1 MLVIY
6 HVWVVGVCRPYTS
19 FSSVIFVSDS
29 NNNFHFDKT
38 HESWTEAPAR
48 LATPISDL
56 RLSSNSE
63 GKCKLG
69 VDFVSLLSQEE
80 EEEEEEEEQP

>member
-1 MLVIY
+1 M
-6 HVWVVGVCRPYTS
+6 
-19 FSSVIFVSDS
+19 SDS

-69 VDFVSLLSQEE
+69 VDFVSPLSQEQQQQEQQQQEQEQEE
-80 EEEEEEEEQP
+80 EEPPPKSIRSL